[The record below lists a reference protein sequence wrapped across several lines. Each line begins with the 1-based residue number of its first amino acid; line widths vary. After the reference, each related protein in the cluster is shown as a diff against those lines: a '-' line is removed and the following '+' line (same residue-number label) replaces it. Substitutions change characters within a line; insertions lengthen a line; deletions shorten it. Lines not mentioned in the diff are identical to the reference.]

1 MYDSAKPERVLFLK
15 GDLLDE
21 NGNLMNDVEIEI
33 KNIKTQKVKKIKVRD
48 GTYAASLTLSN
59 QEDVLVTIKKEGFAF
74 NSQYISYNDSSFLSP
89 KKLDFELKNI
99 IEGQSFLLN
108 NIYFDLDSYEI
119 NEVSERIIVEFS
131 EYLKVNS
138 GLIIS
143 INGYTDD
150 IGESIYNQKLSE
162 NRALSVYNSLIK
174 NGIPSQRLEFKG
186 YGEQNPKNNN
196 LNEKERA
203 LNRRTEFYVIKK

>member
-1 MYDSAKPERVLFLK
+1 M
-15 GDLLDE
+15 
-21 NGNLMNDVEIEI
+21 
-33 KNIKTQKVKKIKVRD
+33 
-48 GTYAASLTLSN
+48 
-59 QEDVLVTIKKEGFAF
+59 
-74 NSQYISYNDSSFLSP
+74 
-89 KKLDFELKNI
+89 
-99 IEGQSFLLN
+99 
-108 NIYFDLDSYEI
+108 
-119 NEVSERIIVEFS
+119 SESIIVEFS

-138 GLIIS
+138 SLIIS

-174 NGIPSQRLEFKG
+174 NGIPAQRLDFKG

>member
-1 MYDSAKPERVLFLK
+1 M
-15 GDLLDE
+15 
-21 NGNLMNDVEIEI
+21 
-33 KNIKTQKVKKIKVRD
+33 
-48 GTYAASLTLSN
+48 
-59 QEDVLVTIKKEGFAF
+59 
-74 NSQYISYNDSSFLSP
+74 
-89 KKLDFELKNI
+89 
-99 IEGQSFLLN
+99 
-108 NIYFDLDSYEI
+108 
-119 NEVSERIIVEFS
+119 SESIIVEFS

-150 IGESIYNQKLSE
+150 IGESTYNQKLSE

>member
-1 MYDSAKPERVLFLK
+1 
-15 GDLLDE
+15 
-21 NGNLMNDVEIEI
+21 MNDVEIEI

-74 NSQYISYNDSSFLSP
+74 NSQFISYNDSSFLSP

-119 NEVSERIIVEFS
+119 NEVSESIIVEFS

-138 GLIIS
+138 SLIIS